1 MRKTT
6 DKQFV
11 NSYLSQGKFSV
22 INVPDKLLVAIRFPG
37 SSSAFVA
44 SASAESRIIEFLNEL
59 VGQLKKFNYTALSN
73 RLFLYLEEIRAGNVQ
88 CFENNILI
96 SSESQI
102 QSLNFQDQLLD
113 PKSNLILEKDL
124 DLNKQHF
131 LAEIQ
136 LDRGKQELG
145 RFSRHS
151 LLRGWKQE
159 NFTKSFVFQVGMNP
173 LGVAVSLSLVG
184 LGVGRIIISDSETI
198 EPTDVKTHLAFTQRD
213 IGRNKAEIVVN
224 NMKEINSTL
233 SIHSHSLELTQET
246 LDLTIGFRFT
256 PQAII
261 CTSRNLQEV
270 LLLNQY
276 ALERDIP
283 LIYATTTPYGGEIGV
298 IQRHG
303 PCFRCFK
310 DQSALVQD
318 PELLNLPILTSNHLI
333 MAGLVV
339 DNLRILLNPL
349 MEGEKTL
356 SPLFY
361 YDIRLPSRQHFIT
374 TEIKPHCQCQ
384 LYR

>member
-1 MRKTT
+1 MT
-6 DKQFV
+6 DEQLV
-11 NSYLSQGKFSV
+11 NSYLTQGKFSV
-22 INVPDKLLVAIRFPG
+22 INVPNKLLVAIHFPG
-37 SSSAFVA
+37 ISTAIVA
-44 SASAESRIIEFLNEL
+44 LASAENRIIEFLNEL
-59 VGQLKKFNYTALSN
+59 VHQLKSLRYTVLSN
-73 RLFLYLEEIRAGNVQ
+73 RLIHYLEEIRESNVQ

-124 DLNKQHF
+124 DLNKRHF

-151 LLRGWKQE
+151 LLRGWEQE
-159 NFTKSFVFQVGMNP
+159 NFTKSFVFQLGANP
-173 LGVAVSLSLVG
+173 LGVAISLSLVG
-184 LGVGRIIISDSETI
+184 LGIGRIIVSDSKTI
-198 EPTDVKTHLAFTQRD
+198 EPNDVKTHIAFTERD
-213 IGRNKAEIVVN
+213 IGMNKAETLVS

-233 SIHSHSLELTQET
+233 SIHSHSLDLTQET
-246 LDLTIGFRFT
+246 LDLAIGFRFT

-261 CTSRNLQEV
+261 CTSRNLQDV
-270 LLLNQY
+270 LLLNHY
-276 ALERDIP
+276 ALERNIP
-283 LIYATTTPYGGEIGV
+283 LIYAATTPYGGEIGV

-303 PCFRCFK
+303 PCFKCFK
-310 DQSALVQD
+310 NQSALVQN
-318 PELLNLPILTSNHLI
+318 PELPNLPTLTSNHLI

-349 MEGEKTL
+349 MAGEKTL
-356 SPLFY
+356 SPLFR
-361 YDIRLPSRQHFIT
+361 YDMRIPSRKQFIKT
-374 TEIKPHCQCQ
+374 AIKPQCECQ